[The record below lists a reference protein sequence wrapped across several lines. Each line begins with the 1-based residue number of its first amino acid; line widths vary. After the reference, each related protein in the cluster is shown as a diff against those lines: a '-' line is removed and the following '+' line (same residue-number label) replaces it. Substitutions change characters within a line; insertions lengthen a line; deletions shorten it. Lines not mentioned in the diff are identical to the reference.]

1 MSMKN
6 KKLHMTE
13 LYFKRNSDNLRARR
27 LLAQFLGLDPKECRL
42 PLNECSKVLLRF
54 AENYNELV
62 TGDKSRKR
70 NSKGDRQESLF

>member
-6 KKLHMTE
+6 KKLHITE
-13 LYFKRNSDNLRARR
+13 IYFKRNNENLRARR

-62 TGDKSRKR
+62 TGTKRRKR

>member
-27 LLAQFLGLDPKECRL
+27 LLAQFLGLDQKECRL
-42 PLNECSKVLLRF
+42 PLNRCSAVLLKF
-54 AENYNELV
+54 VENYNELV

>member
-1 MSMKN
+1 
-6 KKLHMTE
+6 MTE

-27 LLAQFLGLDPKECRL
+27 LLAQFLGLDQKECRL

-54 AENYNELV
+54 AENYNDLV

-70 NSKGDRQESLF
+70 NSKGDRQVSLF

>member
-1 MSMKN
+1 MKN

-13 LYFKRNSDNLRARR
+13 IYLKKNSDNLRARR
-27 LLAQFLGLDPKECRL
+27 LLAQFLGLDQKECRL
-42 PLNECSKVLLRF
+42 PLNQCSKVLLRF

-62 TGDKSRKR
+62 TGDKSSKR

>member
-13 LYFKRNSDNLRARR
+13 IYLKRNTDNLRARR

-62 TGDKSRKR
+62 TGAKSRKR
-70 NSKGDRQESLF
+70 NSNEDRQESLF